1 MLPTAVPTYS
11 HLPDGATFDAAIAAL
26 LYSLVDAGNA
36 LTVAVLRLDTDK
48 TNSTT
53 WLLQALAAVDTA
65 YLATC
70 LVIQPLKIAHELYG
84 VLSRSFPV
92 IERYVWP
99 LAATAKTTTVCI
111 VLLVTGDR
119 YVAVCRPFQAR
130 WRSVERTRLAVIVV
144 VVLAVLYNL
153 PQWFEREV
161 VWKID
166 ECTGLPTEIALI
178 KKVSFD
184 VCHFWVLHSRFVSTS
199 SRPLL
204 M

>member
-1 MLPTAVPTYS
+1 MTS
-11 HLPDGATFDAAIAAL
+11 C
-26 LYSLVDAGNA
+26 VDVDTGNA

-53 WLLQALAAVDTA
+53 WLLQALAAVDTV

-70 LVIQPLKIAHELYG
+70 IVIQPLKIAHELYG
-84 VLSRSFPV
+84 VLARSFPV

-99 LAATAKTTTVCI
+99 LAATAQTATVWI

-161 VWKID
+161 VWEPEACTQTYYGKI
-166 ECTGLPTEIALI
+166 EKVSHGFIITIVIIIIIIIIIALR
-178 KKVSFD
+178 V
-184 VCHFWVLHSRFVSTS
+184 
-199 SRPLL
+199 
-204 M
+204 